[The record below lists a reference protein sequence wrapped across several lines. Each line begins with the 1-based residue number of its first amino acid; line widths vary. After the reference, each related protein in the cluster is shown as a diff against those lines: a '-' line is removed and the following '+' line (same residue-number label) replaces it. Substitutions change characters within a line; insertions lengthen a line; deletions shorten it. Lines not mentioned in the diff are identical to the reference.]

1 MIELNTAI
9 KNGFSNSYGTL
20 ELKKWVG
27 AKPMKVAGNP
37 VEVDYKTWE
46 KAQFGMHIVDI
57 DGVMIPTSKLIAM

>member
-1 MIELNTAI
+1 
-9 KNGFSNSYGTL
+9 
-20 ELKKWVG
+20 
-27 AKPMKVAGNP
+27 MKVAGNP